1 MTTRTFTFTT
11 PEIEETIIPL
21 VAVELGYKNTIE
33 TTESFSN
40 QTEVPE

>member
-1 MTTRTFTFTT
+1 MKYTFIS
-11 PEIEETIIPL
+11 PEIDDAMVLP
-21 VAVELGYKNTIE
+21 VAIELGYKEEIE